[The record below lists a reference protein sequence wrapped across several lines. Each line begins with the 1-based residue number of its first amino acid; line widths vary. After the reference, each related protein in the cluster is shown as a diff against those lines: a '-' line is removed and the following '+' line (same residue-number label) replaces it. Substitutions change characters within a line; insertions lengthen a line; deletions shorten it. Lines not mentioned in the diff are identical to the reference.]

1 MLHYTKSEPKGPTKS
16 QKGYSVAVL
25 LLLSRKKSHLSP
37 SFFLGF
43 SLNWCRVISL
53 EKNIIIIYIVCL
65 SFIHYVY
72 FTKLDY
78 QHHLIFVKQVR
89 GVVMEKWV
97 FKARSN
103 ICINY
108 RSRTIVGQQLLL
120 WLLSTLRTLSHRH
133 HQRFFF
139 LMFKK

>member
-120 WLLSTLRTLSHRH
+120 LSTLCTLSW
-133 HQRFFF
+133 
-139 LMFKK
+139 KKSAPP

>member
-1 MLHYTKSEPKGPTKS
+1 MYYTQYVTCIFVTLYKIRAKRPNQKPKRIQCCSPPPPLK
-16 QKGYSVAVL
+16 K
-25 LLLSRKKSHLSP
+25 KKSSI
-37 SFFLGF
+37 SFLLPGLFIKLMQGYFLG
-43 SLNWCRVISL
+43 
-53 EKNIIIIYIVCL
+53 EKYYYYIVCL

-89 GVVMEKWV
+89 GVVMEKWG

-120 WLLSTLRTLSHRH
+120 WLLSTIRTLS
-133 HQRFFF
+133 
-139 LMFKK
+139 

>member
-89 GVVMEKWV
+89 GVVMKKWV

-120 WLLSTLRTLSHRH
+120 LSTLRTLPG
-133 HQRFFF
+133 
-139 LMFKK
+139 KKTAPPQPSAH

>member
-53 EKNIIIIYIVCL
+53 EKNIIITLCAC
-65 SFIHYVY
+65 FIHYVY